1 MQEQNQLSDLELTIQ
16 TYLNLD
22 RNARATAKALS
33 LPRSTVRNRLKKAKN
48 NPKYKALLS
57 ISEDFK
63 VTDTNILNQQIQ
75 ELRRQL
81 VSAQKNTLLTE
92 QIKKFVLKLKNSD
105 PIYPEWL
112 DSEKINYSDKTVANI
127 IFSDWHFGE
136 MVNGA
141 QIFGVNEYNI
151 AIAKE
156 RVNRVVDKTID
167 LAFNHLANP
176 NYAGIIVHLLGDM
189 QSGLIHEELK
199 ITGEKEVL
207 QIVLELYG
215 VLIEAIT
222 KLVDA
227 FGKAFIPCVAGNHGR
242 LTLKPRAKN
251 YAFDNLDWILYQLL
265 AKWFENDKRVKFLV
279 SDGEDAQF
287 KVYDWT
293 FRITHGSQFK
303 GGDGLVGPSSTIIRN
318 NYKKKAQLS
327 GLNEDFDLLICGH
340 FHQYIQLSNVICNSS
355 LIGLNEYAFK
365 SGFQAEPP
373 QQAFFITT
381 KDIKIAFPMPILA
394 EEPKKK
400 KDKNWV
406 SWEE

>member
-1 MQEQNQLSDLELTIQ
+1 MQELIVETFLK
-16 TYLNLD
+16 LD
-22 RNARATAKALS
+22 KNARATARELN
-33 LPRSTVRNRLKKAKN
+33 LPRTTVRNHLRRAKN
-48 NPKYKALLS
+48 NHQYKTLLN
-57 ISEDFK
+57 ISDDFVVDDTK
-63 VTDTNILNQQIQ
+63 VLKQQVD

-81 VSAQKNTLLTE
+81 NNSQKNALFTE
-92 QIKKFVLKLKNSD
+92 QIKKFVLKIKD
-105 PIYPEWL
+105 TGPIYPEWL
-112 DSEKINYSDKTVANI
+112 NRYNEDHKGKNVANI
-127 IFSDWHFGE
+127 VFSDWHLGE
-136 MVNGA
+136 MVDPN

-156 RVNRVVDKTID
+156 RVNRVVNKTID

-176 NYAGIIVHLLGDM
+176 DYEGIVIYLLGDM

-265 AKWFENDKRVKFLV
+265 AKWFENDKRVKFLI

-287 KVYDWT
+287 KVFDWT

-381 KDIKIAFPMPILA
+381 RDIKIAFPMPILA

-400 KDKNWV
+400 ETKSWV
-406 SWEE
+406 SWEAD

>member
-1 MQEQNQLSDLELTIQ
+1 MDAPNENIQQVVQ
-16 TYLNLD
+16 TYFKLNK
-22 RNARATAKALS
+22 NARATAKELS
-33 LPRSTVRNRLKKAKN
+33 LPRTTVRNRLKKARN
-48 NPKYKALLS
+48 NPKYKSLFS
-57 ISEDFK
+57 ISDEFK
-63 VTDTNILNQQIQ
+63 ADDINILNQQIT

-81 VSAQKNTLLTE
+81 NSAQKNTVLTE
-92 QIKKFVLKLKNSD
+92 QIKKFVLKLKDSD

-112 DSEKINYSDKTVANI
+112 SSEKIDYSEKNVANI

-136 MVNGA
+136 KVNKD
-141 QIFGVNEYNI
+141 QIFGVNEYDI

-176 NYAGIIVHLLGDM
+176 NYAGIVIYLLGDM

-207 QIVLELYG
+207 QVVLELYG

-251 YAFDNLDWILYQLL
+251 YAFDNLDWVLYQLL

-394 EEPKKK
+394 EEPRKRQ
-400 KDKNWV
+400 DKNWV